1 MTLSAL
7 PSSSPFSNITYCLVQ
22 KRLESVVS
30 SFLPLLILLPNIRFK
45 IVEALFDRV
54 KKRRVR
60 GEVFEGNASSVTKL
74 LNALTF
80 VDRVVVY
87 NKDITDSGLRITVR

>member
-1 MTLSAL
+1 M
-7 PSSSPFSNITYCLVQ
+7 Q

-30 SFLPLLILLPNIRFK
+30 SFLPPLILLPNIRFK

-54 KKRRVR
+54 KKRHVR

-80 VDRVVVY
+80 VDRVVVH